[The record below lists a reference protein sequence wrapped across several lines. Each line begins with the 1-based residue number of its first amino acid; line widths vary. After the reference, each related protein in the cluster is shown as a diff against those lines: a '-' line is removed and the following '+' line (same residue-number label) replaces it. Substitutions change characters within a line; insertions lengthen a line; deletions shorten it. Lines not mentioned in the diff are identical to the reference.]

1 MDALA
6 AIAVLFLFW
15 GAPMLHVILTPD
27 AGPWRAP
34 PGSGCPFSPR
44 VGWLVL
50 VLLLGPLGWLMFR
63 TNLRRR
69 RQALQRKAAQA
80 S

>member
-1 MDALA
+1 MDALVA
-6 AIAVLFLFW
+6 VAVLFLFY
-15 GAPMLHVILTPD
+15 GAPMLHVILAKD

-34 PGSGCPFSPR
+34 PGAGCPFSPR

-50 VLLLGPLGWLMFR
+50 VLLLGPLGWLMFQIH
-63 TNLRRR
+63 LRRR
-69 RQALQRKAAQA
+69 RQLIRP

>member
-1 MDALA
+1 MDAAA
-6 AIAVLFLFW
+6 AIFVLFMFW
-15 GAPMLHVILTPD
+15 GAPMLHVALARD

-44 VGWLVL
+44 VGWLVI

-63 TNLRRR
+63 AHLRRKRAR
-69 RQALQRKAAQA
+69 RPRPHQNV
-80 S
+80 